1 MFSFEYNFLFVL
13 AAGAPAEARRRSGD
27 HSPAGYAAA
36 GSFLC
41 GDQRGGPAELYARNV
56 ASYLIFLAESTGL
69 APADRCAA
77 ARRVLEDYATLDE
90 FLGDIGR

>member
-1 MFSFEYNFLFVL
+1 LN
-13 AAGAPAEARRRSGD
+13 
-27 HSPAGYAAA
+27 
-36 GSFLC
+36 
-41 GDQRGGPAELYARNV
+41 YARNV